1 MKMHALRVTLAALAI
16 SLCLAPAAMAGS
28 ATSEG
33 YRDTAG
39 NVQQQVAPAEASNT
53 RTVDE
58 GTLPFTGMEI
68 AFIGIAGVAL
78 VGLGLGLR
86 LLMRRQ
92 PTAS

>member
-1 MKMHALRVTLAALAI
+1 
-16 SLCLAPAAMAGS
+16 
-28 ATSEG
+28 
-33 YRDTAG
+33 
-39 NVQQQVAPAEASNT
+39 
-53 RTVDE
+53 
-58 GTLPFTGMEI
+58 MEI